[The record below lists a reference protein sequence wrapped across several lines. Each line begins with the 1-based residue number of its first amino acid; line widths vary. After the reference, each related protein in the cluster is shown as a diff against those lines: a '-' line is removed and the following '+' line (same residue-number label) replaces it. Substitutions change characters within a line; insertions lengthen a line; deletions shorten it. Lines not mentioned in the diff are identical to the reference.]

1 MSEKLE
7 VHGAVAPGFEH
18 VREEFAAVL
27 AEESHNEPGSQL
39 AAYLGGRLV
48 VDLAAGD
55 DFSAEKLTG
64 LYSVTKGAA
73 HLAFALLVQD
83 GVIDLDRRVS
93 DYWPDFTGAG
103 KEDLGVRDLLA
114 HGAGLIGL
122 DRPMTMREI
131 ADDRVL
137 AELLV
142 RQKPFWEPGQGYGY
156 HAFVIGA
163 LTGEVVRRAAGTSIQ
178 ALYEEQIRA
187 PFGLDLYLG
196 LPEELEP
203 RYEPVR
209 GMNPTRTQ
217 AESIAAY
224 PVDPASLLA
233 IAFNSNSENKDFTLD
248 IPNTREVRAKG
259 QASVGGVGNARGV
272 AGMYAAALTGL
283 GGEPLLRPDTI
294 AEFSTPHL
302 TGPDLVTGDSDAFG
316 LGFERPVTEFPALG
330 PDAFGHCGVAGSLGL
345 ADPHSGLA
353 YGYVRRRF
361 AFPGG
366 TAPENARL
374 IQAIFDA
381 AAKMAPLPSARCRR
395 RLAQQPTHLLN
406 SCLATGP
413 ATARSAASRWGR

>member
-7 VHGAVAPGFEH
+7 VRGTVAPGFERVH
-18 VREEFAAVL
+18 ETFAAVL
-27 AEESHNEPGSQL
+27 AEEAHNEPGSQL
-39 AAYLGGRLV
+39 AAYLGDRLV
-48 VDLAAGD
+48 VDLAAGE
-55 DFSAEKLTG
+55 DFSAERLTG

-73 HLAFALLVQD
+73 HLVFALLVQE
-83 GVIDLDRRVS
+83 GVIDLDRRVAH
-93 DYWPDFTGAG
+93 YWPEFTGAG
-103 KEDLGVRDLLA
+103 KEDLSVRDLLA

-122 DRPMTMREI
+122 DRPMTMPEI

-142 RQKPFWEPGQGYGY
+142 AQKPFWEPGKGYGY
-156 HAFVIGA
+156 HAYVIGA
-163 LTGEVVRRAAGTSIQ
+163 LTGEVVRRSTGSSIQ
-178 ALYEEQIRA
+178 ALYEERVRA
-187 PFGLDLYLG
+187 RYGLDLYLG

-209 GMNPTRTQ
+209 AMNPTRAQ
-217 AESIAAY
+217 AESRAAE
-224 PVDPASLLA
+224 PEDPASLLA
-233 IAFNSNSENKDFTLD
+233 IAFNSTSENEDFTLD

-259 QASVGGVGNARGV
+259 PASVGGVGNARGV
-272 AGMYAAALTGL
+272 AGLYAAALTGL
-283 GGEPLLRPDTI
+283 GGEPLLRAGTI

-302 TGPDLVTGDSDAFG
+302 AGQDLVTGGWDQFG

-345 ADPHSGLA
+345 ADPRSGLA

-374 IQAIFDA
+374 IQALADA
-381 AAKMAPLPSARCRR
+381 AAE
-395 RLAQQPTHLLN
+395 
-406 SCLATGP
+406 
-413 ATARSAASRWGR
+413 AA

>member
-7 VHGAVAPGFEH
+7 VHGAVAPGFER

-27 AEESHNEPGSQL
+27 AEEAHNEPGSQL

-55 DFSAEKLTG
+55 DFFAEKLTG
-64 LYSVTKGAA
+64 LYSITKGAA
-73 HLAFALLVQD
+73 HLVFALLVQD
-83 GVIDLDRRVS
+83 GVIDLDRRVA

-103 KEDLGVRDLLA
+103 KEGLGVRDLLA

-122 DRPMTMREI
+122 DRPMTMPEI
-131 ADDRVL
+131 ADDRLL

-142 RQKPFWEPGQGYGY
+142 RQKPFWEPGTGYGY

-163 LTGEVVRRAAGTSIQ
+163 LTGEVVRRAAGSSIQ
-178 ALYEEQIRA
+178 ALYEERIRA
-187 PFGLDLYLG
+187 PYGLDLYLG

-209 GMNPTRTQ
+209 AMNPTQAQ
-217 AESIAAY
+217 AESIAAE
-224 PVDPASLLA
+224 PVDPTSLLT
-233 IAFNSNSENKDFTLD
+233 IAFNFNSENKHFTLD
-248 IPNTREVRAKG
+248 IPNSREVRAKG
-259 QASVGGVGNARGV
+259 PASVGGVGNARGV

-283 GGEPLLRPDTI
+283 GGEPLLRATTI
-294 AEFSTPHL
+294 TEFSTPHL
-302 TGPDLVTGDSDAFG
+302 TGQDLVTGESEAFG
-316 LGFERPVTEFPALG
+316 LGFERPGTEFPALG
-330 PDAFGHCGVAGSLGL
+330 LDAFGHCGVAGSLGL
-345 ADPHSGLA
+345 ADPRSGLA

-374 IQAIFDA
+374 IQTLIDA
-381 AAKMAPLPSARCRR
+381 AA
-395 RLAQQPTHLLN
+395 Q
-406 SCLATGP
+406 
-413 ATARSAASRWGR
+413 AA

>member
-1 MSEKLE
+1 MSEGLE
-7 VHGAVAPGFEH
+7 VHGAVAPGFER
-18 VREEFAAVL
+18 VGEEFAAAL
-27 AEESHNEPGSQL
+27 AAEPHNEPGSQL

-55 DFSAEKLTG
+55 GFPAEKLTG

-73 HLAFALLVQD
+73 HLVFALLVQD
-83 GVIDLDRRVS
+83 GVIDLDRRVA
-93 DYWPDFTGAG
+93 DYWPDFTGDG
-103 KEDLGVRDLLA
+103 KEDLAVRDLLA

-122 DRPMTMREI
+122 DRPMTMAEI
-131 ADDRVL
+131 ADDQVL
-137 AELLV
+137 AGLLA
-142 RQKPFWEPGQGYGY
+142 RQKPFWQPGRGYGY

-163 LTGEVVRRAAGTSIQ
+163 LTGEVARRAAGTSIQ
-178 ALYEEQIRA
+178 ALFEERVRA
-187 PFGLDLYLG
+187 PYGLDLYLG
-196 LPEELEP
+196 LPGDLEP

-209 GMNPTRTQ
+209 PMNPTRAQ
-217 AESIAAY
+217 AESAAAV
-224 PVDPASLLA
+224 PADPASLLA

-302 TGPDLVTGDSDAFG
+302 TGPDLVTGALDAFG
-316 LGFERPVTEFPALG
+316 LGFERPATEFPALG

-345 ADPHSGLA
+345 ADPRSGLA

-374 IQAIFDA
+374 IQALVDA
-381 AAKMAPLPSARCRR
+381 AAKVA
-395 RLAQQPTHLLN
+395 
-406 SCLATGP
+406 
-413 ATARSAASRWGR
+413 

>member
-7 VHGAVAPGFEH
+7 VHGAVARGFER

-27 AEESHNEPGSQL
+27 AEEAHNEPGSQL

-55 DFSAEKLTG
+55 DFPAGKLTG

-73 HLAFALLVQD
+73 HLVFALLVQD
-83 GVIDLDRRVS
+83 GVIDLDRRVA

-114 HGAGLIGL
+114 HGAGLIAL
-122 DRPMTMREI
+122 DRPMTMPEI

-137 AELLV
+137 AELLA
-142 RQKPFWEPGQGYGY
+142 RQKPFWEPGKGYGY

-163 LTGEVVRRAAGTSIQ
+163 LTGEVVRRAAGASIQ
-178 ALYEEQIRA
+178 AIYEERIRA
-187 PFGLDLYLG
+187 PYGLELFLG

-209 GMNPTRTQ
+209 AMNPTRAQ
-217 AESIAAY
+217 AESIAAD
-224 PVDPASLLA
+224 PVDPADLLA
-233 IAFNSNSENKDFTLD
+233 IAFNRGSENKDFTLD
-248 IPNTREVRAKG
+248 IPNTREVRANG
-259 QASVGGVGNARGV
+259 PASVGGVGSARGV

-283 GGEPLLRPDTI
+283 GGGPLLRAETI
-294 AEFSTPHL
+294 AEFTTPHL
-302 TGPDLVTGDSDAFG
+302 IGPDLVTGASDAFG
-316 LGFERPVTEFPALG
+316 LGFERPATEFPALG
-330 PDAFGHCGVAGSLGL
+330 PDAFGHCGVGGSLGL
-345 ADPHSGLA
+345 ADPRTGLA

-374 IQAIFDA
+374 IQALVDA
-381 AAKMAPLPSARCRR
+381 AQPSR
-395 RLAQQPTHLLN
+395 
-406 SCLATGP
+406 
-413 ATARSAASRWGR
+413 